1 MVFQA
6 YENRVIDRDQTLEDK
21 KDMGK
26 QSLSF
31 DITFPVFNERNQL
44 EKSILDTIEFCNANK
59 ISELVITI
67 ADNGSID
74 GTSEIA
80 QQLEQKHQV
89 VRYIKIDQKG
99 VGIALKK
106 AWLSSSC
113 DILGAMDIDLSTDL
127 RHFKEVYDRFQTN
140 NVDLIVGSRLL
151 DDSVVVGRSLIR
163 EITSRGFNQILN
175 KLLKIRFTDGMC
187 GFKFIYKEVFEKL
200 MLIGIQNDEWFFE
213 TELLVKAELNS
224 FKILEIPVYWEDDR
238 DSKVTLIPL
247 SLRYLKEIWRLR
259 KELNKR

>member
-1 MVFQA
+1 
-6 YENRVIDRDQTLEDK
+6 
-21 KDMGK
+21 MGK
-26 QSLSF
+26 QLLSF
-31 DITFPVFNERNQL
+31 DITFPVYNERKQL
-44 EKSILDTIEFCNANK
+44 EKSVLEMIEFCGANK
-59 ISELVITI
+59 ISEFVITI

-80 QQLEQKHQV
+80 QQLEQEHQV

-99 VGIALKK
+99 VGVALKK

-113 DILGAMDIDLSTDL
+113 DILGTMDIDLSTDL
-127 RHFKEVYDRFQTN
+127 RHFKEVYNCFQTN

-151 DDSVVVGRSLIR
+151 DGSVVIGRSLVR
-163 EITSRGFNQILN
+163 EITSRGFNKILS

-200 MLIGIQNDEWFFE
+200 MLTGIQNNEWFFE
-213 TELLVKAELNS
+213 TELLVKAELNG

-238 DSKVTLIPL
+238 DSKVNLIPL
-247 SLRYLKEIWRLR
+247 SLKYLKEIGRLR
-259 KELNKR
+259 KEVNKR